1 MTVDAVEL
9 TDADRE
15 ALAAIERANAARQAA
30 EDAEWQADVIRVD
43 TGGIR

>member
-9 TDADRE
+9 TEADRE
-15 ALAAIERANAARQAA
+15 ALAAIERAKAAGKAA

-43 TGGIR
+43 TGGVR